1 MQINNSI
8 LIGTVPSSLVGVVLD
23 YCQHQQIHPALHW
36 SAFLQQDR
44 ISLQDWHDLLADLAN
59 RQPKPALGLEIST
72 YARPAHVGV
81 LAYLSLACS
90 TLGEALQQFRR
101 YHRLAYDCSVPT
113 LAAQQDGRVLTVN
126 WAFEAGKPGQLVDEF
141 AIGLFYQLIQQL
153 VSPQKVSF
161 KQVAFI
167 NPAPPERQRYT
178 HFFGCPVQFN
188 AALTTVS
195 FDLDLL
201 SLPLARPDA
210 TLQAI
215 LDAQAQALLAAL
227 PSKDLFDQQFQQAV
241 VQAVQQGEVSI
252 SAVAARLGVS
262 VRGLQRR
269 LAAQNTQYQAEL
281 DRIRRTLA
289 DQYLKDLRLGL
300 ADIALLLG
308 YSEQSAF
315 QRAYKHWTGETPQKS
330 RQRDADTAPKTTV
343 KNGR

>member
-1 MQINNSI
+1 MQINNEI

-23 YCQHQQIHPALHW
+23 YCQHQQIAPAAHW
-36 SAFLQQDR
+36 HGFLQQER
-44 ISLQDWHDLLADLAN
+44 LSLQAWRELLDTLAQ
-59 RQPKPALGLEIST
+59 RQPRPALGLEIST

-113 LAAQQDGRVLTVN
+113 LAALDHGNLLTVN

-141 AIGLFYQLIQQL
+141 AIGLFYQLVQQL
-153 VSPQKVSF
+153 VAPQRITLR
-161 KQVAFI
+161 QVAFI
-167 NPAPPERQRYT
+167 NPAPSDRQRYER
-178 HFFGCPVQFN
+178 FFGCPVTFG

-195 FDLDLL
+195 FDLQLL

-252 SAVAARLGVS
+252 GAVAERLGLS

-315 QRAYKHWTGETPQKS
+315 QRAYKHWTGETPQKT
-330 RQRDADTAPKTTV
+330 RQRLQHLT
-343 KNGR
+343 

>member
-1 MQINNSI
+1 MHISHDR
-8 LIGTVPSSLVGVVLD
+8 LSGTVPSGLVGVVLD
-23 YCQHQQIHPALHW
+23 YCQHRQIVPAIHW
-36 SAFLQQDR
+36 QRFLLQER
-44 ISLQDWHDLLADLAN
+44 LSLQEWREVLGTLA
-59 RQPKPALGLEIST
+59 QQHPCPALGLAISAF
-72 YARPAHVGV
+72 ARPAHVGV

-113 LAAQQDGRVLTVN
+113 LAAMGDGSVLTVN

-141 AIGLFYQLIQQL
+141 AIGMFYQLIQQL
-153 VSPQKVSF
+153 VAPQSITL

-167 NPAPPERQRYT
+167 NPAPLEPQRYER
-178 HFFGCPVQFN
+178 FFGCPVQFS
-188 AALTTVS
+188 AALTSVS
-195 FDLDLL
+195 FDLQLL
-201 SLPLARPDA
+201 SLPLARSDT

-215 LDAQAQALLAAL
+215 LDAQAQALLVTL

-241 VQAVQQGEVSI
+241 VQAIQQGDVSI
-252 SAVAARLGVS
+252 SIVAERIGLS

-315 QRAYKHWTGETPQKS
+315 QRAYKHWTGETPQKIR
-330 RQRDADTAPKTTV
+330 RQFLAP
-343 KNGR
+343 